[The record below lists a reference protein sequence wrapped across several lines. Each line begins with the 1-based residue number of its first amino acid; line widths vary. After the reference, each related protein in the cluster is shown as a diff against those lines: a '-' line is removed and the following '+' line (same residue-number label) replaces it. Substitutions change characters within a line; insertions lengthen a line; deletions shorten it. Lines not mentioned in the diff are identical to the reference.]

1 MLKRLVSLPS
11 PKTSSS
17 RILRIVTCGNNYRSV
32 AKKKPLFWY
41 NRFCTFFIR
50 FRGRWI
56 SLTLIRSLTRK
67 VLPESQ
73 PTQHICILEII
84 FHASEVNRNDAWKR
98 RRASI
103 EWNLFQR
110 RHFVE
115 NKAGGK
121 TASRKLSACDKAFE
135 LDLITRPGCFIGANN
150 EWGAAPDFHG
160 GMRYSIP
167 RIFHRQ
173 TTRDPFAQ

>member
-1 MLKRLVSLPS
+1 ME
-11 PKTSSS
+11 TSKSED
-17 RILRIVTCGNNYRSV
+17 RV
-32 AKKKPLFWY
+32 K
-41 NRFCTFFIR
+41 FI
-50 FRGRWI
+50 
-56 SLTLIRSLTRK
+56 ST
-67 VLPESQ
+67 
-73 PTQHICILEII
+73 
-84 FHASEVNRNDAWKR
+84 
-98 RRASI
+98 
-103 EWNLFQR
+103 

-121 TASRKLSACDKAFE
+121 TASRKLSACNKAFE